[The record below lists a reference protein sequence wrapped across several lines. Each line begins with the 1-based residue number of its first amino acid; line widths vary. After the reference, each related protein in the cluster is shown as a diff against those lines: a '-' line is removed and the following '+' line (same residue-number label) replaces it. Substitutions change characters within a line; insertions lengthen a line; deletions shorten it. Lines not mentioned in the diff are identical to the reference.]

1 MKVTLK
7 VPDMT
12 CDHCKMA
19 ISKALRQLDKIE
31 DVVIDLNTKL
41 VEVVGLAALPDVVN
55 AIKGAGY
62 TVEEIV
68 HIQK

>member
-1 MKVTLK
+1 MKITLK

-19 ISKALRQLDKIE
+19 ISKAIRQLDKIE
-31 DVVIDLNTKL
+31 DVVVDLNSKL
-41 VEVVGLAALPDVVN
+41 VKVIGMPNMQEVVN
-55 AIKGAGY
+55 AVKEAGY

-68 HIQK
+68 SIQ